1 MDRRSTSLAIAAFSV
16 MAYSAHAADLSI
28 AVGDTGNELEA
39 LRQQVKVFEERTGHT
54 VDIVSMPSSSSEQF
68 SQYRLWLA
76 AENTDIDVYRVDVI
90 WAPQL
95 AGQLLDLTEATKDVI
110 DQHFPAIVESQ
121 TVDGKLVALPLFTDA
136 PALYYRKDLLEKYGA
151 TVPKTW
157 DEMATTAKMIKDKE
171 REAGNPDMWG
181 FVFQGKAYEG
191 LICDALEW
199 VKSSGG
205 GQIVEADGTIS
216 INNPDAASAIERA
229 AGWVDTIAPPGVLA
243 YGEEES
249 RGVWQTGNAVFMRNW
264 PYAYALGNSDDSP
277 IKGKFDVTTLPYA
290 EEGDRSAATL
300 GGWNLAIPKFVN
312 NPEAAVD
319 LVKFLASPEQQ
330 KVRALIS
337 GNLPTIQSLYN
348 DAEIAEKLPIIP
360 RWEAVFQNAVP
371 RPSAPTKLKYNEV
384 SSDFWTAVH
393 ETLSGNGSAA
403 DNLAALEVEL
413 VKLKG
418 AAW

>member
-1 MDRRSTSLAIAAFSV
+1 MNRRSTFLGIAAFSV
-16 MAYSAHAADLSI
+16 LACSAHAANLSI

-76 AENTDIDVYRVDVI
+76 AGNTDIDVYRVDVI

-157 DEMATTAKMIKDKE
+157 GEMATTAEMIMDKE

-191 LICDALEW
+191 LTCDALEW

-216 INNPDAASAIERA
+216 INNPDAAAAIDRA

-264 PYAYALGNSDDSP
+264 PYAYALGNTDDSP
-277 IKGKFDVTTLPYA
+277 IKDKFDVTTLPYA

-300 GGWNLAIPKFVN
+300 GGWNLAIPKFVS
-312 NPEAAVD
+312 NPEAAVE

-337 GNLPTIQSLYN
+337 GNLPTIQSLYE

-360 RWEAVFQNAVP
+360 RWEAVFRNAVP